1 MSLLSCLY
9 WWNVVDIRIAIWALV
24 EATPGELLWLIF
36 SRTYWNFVWSMFRLW
51 PDTNSLI
58 RSRQHVLWELMES
71 QCYICGSKF
80 ATKQCYFCQHKICS
94 SCIVPADVTGNYRT
108 TKCITCDR
116 RKINKISVLSVL
128 KRNKFIL
135 GILGGF
141 WIYTVFPLPFLQMFG
156 IKIDPTSFQ
165 PIFIATAVM
174 TIPFLFMLFA
184 WQKRSPN
191 SS

>member
-1 MSLLSCLY
+1 
-9 WWNVVDIRIAIWALV
+9 
-24 EATPGELLWLIF
+24 
-36 SRTYWNFVWSMFRLW
+36 
-51 PDTNSLI
+51 
-58 RSRQHVLWELMES
+58 MES

-80 ATKQCYFCQHKICS
+80 PSKKCYFCEHKICS
-94 SCIVPADVTGNYRT
+94 SCILPADVTGNYTT

-116 RKINKISVLSVL
+116 RRVKKISILSVL
-128 KRNKFIL
+128 KRNVFIL
-135 GILGGF
+135 GVLGGF

-174 TIPFLFMLFA
+174 SIPFLFMLFA

-191 SS
+191 SSESTQVE

>member
-1 MSLLSCLY
+1 MFYESS
-9 WWNVVDIRIAIWALV
+9 WNLNVTFADQSSQDLRNV
-24 EATPGELLWLIF
+24 T
-36 SRTYWNFVWSMFRLW
+36 FV
-51 PDTNSLI
+51 N
-58 RSRQHVLWELMES
+58 
-71 QCYICGSKF
+71 
-80 ATKQCYFCQHKICS
+80 TKSVS
-94 SCIVPADVTGNYRT
+94 SCIVSADVTGNYRT

-141 WIYTVFPLPFLQMFG
+141 WTYTVFPLPFLQMFG